1 MSDDASSDEADV
13 ATAPPPEPAPDRP
26 TRSSAL
32 ALARLHLRTGALAL
46 ARTELETMAGR
57 DLLDDAGILDL
68 AEVRWR
74 TGDVTGAGEAV
85 AALMDGSDGED
96 DDRPALAVIIAAEAA
111 AARGRP
117 TESRRLAERLRSTDR
132 ASIDDLF
139 AGLPRSSAWPA
150 DPLALAPTSAT
161 LFPTGAGAAAGTNGG
176 GRSGAAERV
185 DESNATAFAPAIDLV
200 RAPGFWDEPAAVEVD
215 RDDAPE
221 IDPELAAVAEAIAI
235 TEATAEHEAAIAAVE
250 VERDGAL
257 DDRADADAD
266 DGAADDDDTAA
277 DDEPYGPDPGDL
289 LADGRDALAAGDV
302 ATAAVHFGL
311 LLRLAP
317 ALAPA
322 VLDALATTGEPI
334 SDAPGLAFVR
344 GDAYRLV
351 GRERDARR
359 AYALARP
366 SSPTPP
372 TPSDADPTPVAAD
385 LGDDEP
391 RPDQG
396 DPA

>member
-1 MSDDASSDEADV
+1 MSDDAPATDVDAATDAATDV

-85 AALMDGSDGED
+85 AALLEGTDDED

-117 TESRRLAERLRSTDR
+117 TESRRLAERLRSADR
-132 ASIDDLF
+132 AAIDGLF

-150 DPLALAPTSAT
+150 DPLTVAPTSAT
-161 LFPTGAGAAAGTNGG
+161 LFPTGAGAIAGTAGAD
-176 GRSGAAERV
+176 GRTGVADPGIVPAATPR
-185 DESNATAFAPAIDLV
+185 ESPTDSV
-200 RAPGFWDEPAAVEVD
+200 RAPGFWDAPATLDAD
-215 RDDAPE
+215 GDDAPE
-221 IDPELAAVAEAIAI
+221 IDPELAAVADAIAV
-235 TEATAEHEAAIAAVE
+235 TEATAEREVTAEVAPSAGHEATPE
-250 VERDGAL
+250 DGPVA
-257 DDRADADAD
+257 
-266 DGAADDDDTAA
+266 
-277 DDEPYGPDPGDL
+277 EPGGL
-289 LADGRDALAAGDV
+289 LADGREALAAGDV
-302 ATAAVHFGL
+302 ARAAVRLGL
-311 LLRLAP
+311 VLRLSP
-317 ALAPA
+317 GLAPA
-322 VLDALATTGEPI
+322 VLDALDVAG
-334 SDAPGLAFVR
+334 DAIADDPGLAFVR

-359 AYALARP
+359 AYALALP
-366 SSPTPP
+366 SDPTPP
-372 TPSDADPTPVAAD
+372 TPRDADVPRLTAD
-385 LGDDEP
+385 PDVDEP